1 MRTEL
6 NALKATHSADQ
17 HAVDGD
23 LDDLEAAFASAD
35 TALQHSVSAVSKMAG
50 PPGAPLQHMRSG
62 FYNIGKLYR
71 PHVESQTNT
80 AYVDYTQCFDRAGTI
95 ESIRFYSGRANQ
107 AGHRFQL
114 YRRVGQ
120 HQYKVV
126 RETAEISTPFQDGV
140 QTFVPAGGMEVQ
152 PGDCVGWQHSG
163 MGTVKYCQ
171 TGDRITTGRYEH
183 HPHYRCENH
192 GATKVLWRHGLV
204 NDQETAD
211 FTQVATRRYAYTI
224 DWQPTKMSTSDK

>member
-1 MRTEL
+1 VNDQETADFTQVATRRYAYTIDWRPL
-6 NALKATHSADQ
+6 NVGVGL
-17 HAVDGD
+17 
-23 LDDLEAAFASAD
+23 LR
-35 TALQHSVSAVSKMAG
+35 
-50 PPGAPLQHMRSG
+50 HMREG
-62 FYNIGKLYR
+62 YGAYHNAAMTKR
-71 PHVESQTNT
+71 VDSQANA
-80 AYVDYTQCFDRAGTI
+80 AYIDYTQCFDRAGTI

-126 RETAEISTPFQDGV
+126 RETAEITTQFQDGV
-140 QTFVPAGGMEVQ
+140 QTFVPTGGMEAR

-163 MGTVKYCQ
+163 MGTVKFCQ
-171 TGDRITTGRYEH
+171 SGEQAYENSH
-183 HPHYRCENH
+183 LRYRCEQH

-211 FTQVATRRYAYTI
+211 FTQVVTRRYAYTI
-224 DWQPTKMSTSDK
+224 DWQPTKMSTPDK